1 VVAATVVA
9 AVVAALAAH
18 PGLRRRRRARALLRA
33 ALGAAGSARRQGD
46 AVRFAQVVVR
56 GLQAAAAARLGAEEE
71 AMTQSDI
78 ERAFPGVDR
87 ALLDQLFARA
97 HGQRFAASPG
107 EAGLE
112 RADDALGLLRHT
124 LALL

>member
-1 VVAATVVA
+1 
-9 AVVAALAAH
+9 
-18 PGLRRRRRARALLRA
+18 
-33 ALGAAGSARRQGD
+33 
-46 AVRFAQVVVR
+46 VRFAQAVVR
-56 GLQAAAAARLGAEEE
+56 GLQTAAAARLDAEED
-71 AMTQSDI
+71 AMTQSDV

-97 HGQRFAASPG
+97 HGRRFATSPA

-112 RADDALGLLRHT
+112 RDDDALGLLRRT

>member
-1 VVAATVVA
+1 VIAATVVA
-9 AVVAALAAH
+9 AVVAALATN

-33 ALGAAGSARRQGD
+33 ALGEAGSARRQGD
-46 AVRFAQVVVR
+46 AGRFAQVVVR
-56 GLQAAAAARLGAEEE
+56 GLQTAAAARLDAEEE
-71 AMTQSDI
+71 AMTQGDV

-97 HGQRFAASPG
+97 HGRRFATSPA

-112 RADDALGLLRHT
+112 RADDALGLLRRT